1 MEKSSRTG
9 WLFAVGV
16 PLLIVG
22 LGFETVTV
30 ATQSLHSYR
39 LVLIAALVLTAVAD
53 FCFVLAFRRG
63 RIAAR
68 VFSVLLLLPTLFV
81 LADFARRAPA
91 TFR

>member
-1 MEKSSRTG
+1 MLLLTIA
-9 WLFAVGV
+9 LFFQT
-16 PLLIVG
+16 I
-22 LGFETVTV
+22 TI

-39 LVLIAALVLTAVAD
+39 PVLIAALVLTAAAD

-68 VFSVLLLLPTLFV
+68 VFSILLLLPTLFV